1 MTEVL
6 TAGQMRRIET
16 AAIETA
22 AIHGG
27 DVTGLELMERAG
39 RGVVGAIF
47 AQWPDLAATT
57 QRAVV
62 LCGPGNNG
70 GDGYVVAR
78 LLQEW
83 GWDLRVVALGASV
96 SPDAR
101 AMRAKWEDIGG
112 VVAPGAVDWPD
123 FQGAAVVVDAMFGSG
138 LARDIAPGVWGLLAM
153 ARNMSISPRE
163 KMATTGMIVHLHEQT
178 CKQSRTNRQKSHDN
192 WRNI

>member
-96 SPDAR
+96 TPDAR

-153 ARNMSISPRE
+153 AASSGCRVRSEERRGGKECVP
-163 KMATTGMIVHLHEQT
+163 
-178 CKQSRTNRQKSHDN
+178 
-192 WRNI
+192 